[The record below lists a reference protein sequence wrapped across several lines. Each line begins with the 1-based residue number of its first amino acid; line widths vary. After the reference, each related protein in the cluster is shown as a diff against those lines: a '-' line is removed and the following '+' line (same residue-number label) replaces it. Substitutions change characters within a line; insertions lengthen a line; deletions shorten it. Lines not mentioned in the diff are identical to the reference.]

1 MNLKEIFKDSFQNR
15 KQEYSDTISSK
26 EIHLLFENKTL
37 KAYLPKSLGGLE
49 YNIFETLQII
59 EDAGYINGSLGWLVQ
74 IGNGGNYFAS
84 NFKNKEVLKYF
95 EDPNFVLAGSG
106 TVTCKAEKSDEGVYI
121 PYGTWK
127 YCSGSS
133 YASHFTITF
142 DLEGET
148 VSALIP
154 KNDVNIIYDWDTIG
168 MKNTSTNSIEVN
180 NLFIPKENLFK
191 VHEQFNFVNNPF
203 FNLPFI
209 VYAQGFFIHVL
220 YGMVTRMVDESNTK
234 SQHQER
240 INLFKEENQEIINT
254 CLNEKITEEQE
265 LTFQKKYKNQ
275 AKELKSIA
283 NEIFESNGM
292 KSIYSN
298 NLISSF
304 YLDILTICQHKLL
317 QEDRT

>member
-1 MNLKEIFKDSFQNR
+1 
-15 KQEYSDTISSK
+15 
-26 EIHLLFENKTL
+26 
-37 KAYLPKSLGGLE
+37 
-49 YNIFETLQII
+49 
-59 EDAGYINGSLGWLVQ
+59 
-74 IGNGGNYFAS
+74 
-84 NFKNKEVLKYF
+84 
-95 EDPNFVLAGSG
+95 
-106 TVTCKAEKSDEGVYI
+106 
-121 PYGTWK
+121 
-127 YCSGSS
+127 
-133 YASHFTITF
+133 
-142 DLEGET
+142 
-148 VSALIP
+148 
-154 KNDVNIIYDWDTIG
+154 
-168 MKNTSTNSIEVN
+168 
-180 NLFIPKENLFK
+180 
-191 VHEQFNFVNNPF
+191 
-203 FNLPFI
+203 
-209 VYAQGFFIHVL
+209 
-220 YGMVTRMVDESNTK
+220 MVTRMVDESNTK